1 MTITADWQAELR
13 GVTMGAGTPFI
24 LTGPIGGL
32 GLPAPRGG
40 DQERGNSAGN
50 VAGYDVA
57 NRRTLTVPLGI
68 NGTDADDA
76 WALYET
82 LKAAWTSTVVDVA
95 FDLRLPG
102 FASVSRRFYG
112 RPRGLDVEIG
122 LLKSGWVDALGTF
135 DALDPFAYGAETEE
149 ALAAGSTDVTNPG
162 HTTTDRYTVELV
174 VTGDPV
180 TFANDADSEPDLT
193 LTGVTGTVI
202 LDGRNR
208 TVVDDDGA
216 DLYGHLAAGSGW
228 PVLAPGINPLT
239 LTGATGTLT
248 YRPAYL

>member
-1 MTITADWQAELR
+1 MTVTADWQAELR
-13 GVTMGAGTPFI
+13 GVTFGSLTPYPF
-24 LTGPIGGL
+24 TGPIGGL
-32 GLPAPRGG
+32 GIPAPRGA
-40 DQERGNSAGN
+40 DQERGNSPGD

-57 NRRTLTVPLGI
+57 NRRTLTVPMGVD
-68 NGTDADDA
+68 GTSADDA

-112 RPRGLDVEIG
+112 RPRGLEVNLT
-122 LLKSGWVDALGTF
+122 LLKSGWLDALGTF
-135 DALDPFAYGAETEE
+135 DALDPYAYGSEVEE
-149 ALAAGSTDVTNPG
+149 ALAAGTTDVTNLG
-162 HTTTDRYTVELV
+162 HEPTDRYTVELDA
-174 VTGDPV
+174 TGDPV
-180 TFANDADSEPDLT
+180 TFANSADGEPDLT
-193 LTGVTGTVI
+193 LTDVSGTVI
-202 LDGRNR
+202 LDGRLR
-208 TVVDDDGA
+208 TVVDGDGA

-228 PVLAPGINPLT
+228 PVLAPGINELT